1 MAITLLII
9 VLIVN
14 MAEALYLL
22 VKFMKLKQNNAS
34 DRAYK
39 QMIDKLSPLMWA
51 SFALSIVLLII
62 AGIVS

>member
-1 MAITLLII
+1 MVITLLSI

-14 MAEALYLL
+14 IAEALYLL
-22 VKFMKLKQNNAS
+22 VKCMKLKQNNAS

-39 QMIDKLSPLMWA
+39 QMIDKLSPFMWA
-51 SFALSIVLLII
+51 SLSFSIVLLII